1 MSSVRAAALAATA
14 ALTLSGCA
22 LFADSP
28 EQAYGG
34 AATDGPLEG
43 VSVAV
48 GGKNFTE
55 QLVLCEIIAQRLES
69 LSAAV
74 QRTCGIAGSATVRQA
89 LTSGNIDVYYEY
101 TGTGWITF
109 LQETEP
115 IPDPEEQF
123 EAVRDRDAENGVVW
137 FEPAPANNTYAVAVA
152 ADYAQQQG
160 LVTLSDYAELATSD
174 PAAAS
179 YCGGAEFLG
188 RDDGWA
194 GVQEAYGFT
203 LPTEQTNTLDEGA
216 IYQAVANGS
225 PCRFGTVFATDG
237 RIQGLGLTVLEDD
250 QNFFPFYNVALTVR
264 APVLEEHPQIGQVMA
279 PVTALMTDE
288 VLQGLNAQVDVEGRQ
303 PAEVAGE
310 WLRSY
315 GLA

>member
-1 MSSVRAAALAATA
+1 MRALRVAAVAATA
-14 ALTLSGCA
+14 SLTLSGCA

-28 EQAYGG
+28 QQAYGG
-34 AATDGPLEG
+34 AATDGPLAG

-55 QLVLCEIIAQRLES
+55 QLVLCEIIAQRLEA

-115 IPDPEEQF
+115 IPDPVEQF
-123 EAVRDRDAENGVVW
+123 EAVRERDADNGVTW
-137 FEPAPANNTYAVAVA
+137 LDPAPANNTYAVAA
-152 ADYAQQQG
+152 A
-160 LVTLSDYAELATSD
+160 SDYAAEKGISTLSEYAELVASD

-179 YCGGAEFLG
+179 YCGGSEFLG

-194 GVQEAYGFT
+194 GVQQAYGFS
-203 LPTEQTNTLDEGA
+203 LPAAQTNTLDEGA

-237 RIQGLGLTVLEDD
+237 RIKGLGLTVLEDD
-250 QNFFPFYNVALTVR
+250 QNFFPFYNVALNVR
-264 APVLEEHPQIGQVMA
+264 TPVLEEHPQIGSVMA
-279 PVTALMTDE
+279 PVSALLTDE
-288 VLQGLNAQVDVEGRQ
+288 VLQELNARVDVEGEQ
-303 PAEVAGE
+303 PEQVARD
-310 WLRSY
+310 WLRKY